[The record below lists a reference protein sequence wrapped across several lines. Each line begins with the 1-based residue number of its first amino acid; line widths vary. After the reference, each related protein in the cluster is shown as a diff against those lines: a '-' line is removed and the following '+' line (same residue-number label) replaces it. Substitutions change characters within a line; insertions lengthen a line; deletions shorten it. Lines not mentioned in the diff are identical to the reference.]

1 MTVSE
6 AEKYEVSRMT
16 EDQKWNDILR
26 LYKKYLC
33 EDSEEVKNYALSYNQ
48 DVSPEA
54 RRIHDEA
61 IVIDTSAWNLQ
72 SWNWHLEHSGCT
84 AINCTV
90 PDCDSDAGTALRN
103 IIEYYA
109 LCNEIDQ
116 CVMIRNVQDI
126 YEAKKDGKVGIIFGA
141 QNCDFIRHP
150 DIDESVEVF
159 ARLGLRV
166 MSIAYNHRTFAADG
180 CATGSDDGITNDG
193 RRMMRAMERNGIVV
207 DLSHVGRRSS
217 LEAIDFCEKPAVFTH
232 SNAYSLYPHYRN
244 ITDEQAKKCAERG
257 GVIGVSLYNVI
268 TWNGGDKFPTIEN
281 VIDNIAYYANLV
293 GIDHVGLG
301 SDSGANPGTYQH
313 RVCTNICHTIRDS
326 LGEQSLMYKSYEA
339 GRGVRGY
346 FIEGC
351 ESMANFPN
359 ITEHMLRRGFTEE
372 EIKKVQGGNW
382 MRVFTQWWR

>member
-61 IVIDTSAWNLQ
+61 IVIDTCAWNLQ

-126 YEAKKDGKVGIIFGA
+126 YEAKKNGKVGIIFGA

-281 VIDNIAYYANLV
+281 VVDNIAYYATWSV
-293 GIDHVGLG
+293 STTLG
-301 SDSGANPGTYQH
+301 
-313 RVCTNICHTIRDS
+313 
-326 LGEQSLMYKSYEA
+326 
-339 GRGVRGY
+339 
-346 FIEGC
+346 
-351 ESMANFPN
+351 
-359 ITEHMLRRGFTEE
+359 
-372 EIKKVQGGNW
+372 
-382 MRVFTQWWR
+382 

>member
-1 MTVSE
+1 MTVSA

-61 IVIDTSAWNLQ
+61 IVIDTCAWNLQ

-126 YEAKKDGKVGIIFGA
+126 YEAKRTERSA
-141 QNCDFIRHP
+141 LSLARRTATL
-150 DIDESVEVF
+150 F
-159 ARLGLRV
+159 ATRISTSLWKCL
-166 MSIAYNHRTFAADG
+166 
-180 CATGSDDGITNDG
+180 
-193 RRMMRAMERNGIVV
+193 
-207 DLSHVGRRSS
+207 HV
-217 LEAIDFCEKPAVFTH
+217 
-232 SNAYSLYPHYRN
+232 
-244 ITDEQAKKCAERG
+244 
-257 GVIGVSLYNVI
+257 
-268 TWNGGDKFPTIEN
+268 
-281 VIDNIAYYANLV
+281 
-293 GIDHVGLG
+293 
-301 SDSGANPGTYQH
+301 
-313 RVCTNICHTIRDS
+313 
-326 LGEQSLMYKSYEA
+326 
-339 GRGVRGY
+339 
-346 FIEGC
+346 
-351 ESMANFPN
+351 
-359 ITEHMLRRGFTEE
+359 
-372 EIKKVQGGNW
+372 
-382 MRVFTQWWR
+382 

>member
-1 MTVSE
+1 
-6 AEKYEVSRMT
+6 
-16 EDQKWNDILR
+16 
-26 LYKKYLC
+26 
-33 EDSEEVKNYALSYNQ
+33 
-48 DVSPEA
+48 
-54 RRIHDEA
+54 
-61 IVIDTSAWNLQ
+61 
-72 SWNWHLEHSGCT
+72 
-84 AINCTV
+84 
-90 PDCDSDAGTALRN
+90 
-103 IIEYYA
+103 
-109 LCNEIDQ
+109 
-116 CVMIRNVQDI
+116 
-126 YEAKKDGKVGIIFGA
+126 
-141 QNCDFIRHP
+141 
-150 DIDESVEVF
+150 
-159 ARLGLRV
+159 
-166 MSIAYNHRTFAADG
+166 
-180 CATGSDDGITNDG
+180 
-193 RRMMRAMERNGIVV
+193 MMRAMERNGIVV